1 MGTKKQGD
9 RIVQNQGFIEMG
21 AAKKTARFGS
31 EGCFLDKFLPVDG
44 W

>member
-9 RIVQNQGFIEMG
+9 RIVQNRGFIEMG
-21 AAKKTARFGS
+21 AAKKAARFDL
-31 EGCFLDKFLPVDG
+31 EGCFLIKFLPVDD